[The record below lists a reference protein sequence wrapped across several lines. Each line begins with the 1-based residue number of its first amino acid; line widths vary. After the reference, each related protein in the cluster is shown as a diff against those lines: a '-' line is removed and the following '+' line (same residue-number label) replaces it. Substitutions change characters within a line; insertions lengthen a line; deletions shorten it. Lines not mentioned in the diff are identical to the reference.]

1 MSLKSF
7 FRALMFDKRWTC
19 SVCGAEIFGEDY
31 FCPDC
36 LEKLPFITGE
46 RCAHCGRKTEQAET
60 YCDTCKN
67 FFVSV
72 DVARSVFD
80 FSGDVPMLIKR
91 FKYKNG
97 RYLAGVFAK
106 DLAPMILKNFPKA
119 DVAVYIPMTDKAK
132 RKRGFNQTE
141 LLARE
146 VSALTGL
153 PVSDALVKIS
163 ETPRQALLGRNERL
177 KNLEKTFKITE
188 KGAFEGKRVL
198 IIDDVT
204 TTGATAETVAKLL
217 KKKGA
222 AEVYL
227 ATIASVSKKKT
238 TVKGE

>member
-1 MSLKSF
+1 
-7 FRALMFDKRWTC
+7 MFDKKWTC
-19 SVCGAEIFGEDY
+19 SVCGAEIFDDDY

-36 LEKLPFITGE
+36 HERLPYITGE
-46 RCAHCGRKTEQAET
+46 HCAHCGRKTEQSET

-97 RYLAGVFAK
+97 RYLAEIFAK
-106 DLAPMILKNFPKA
+106 ELAPLILKNFPKS
-119 DVAVYIPMTDKAK
+119 DVTVYIPMTEKAK

-146 VSALTGL
+146 VAVLTGL
-153 PVSDALVKIS
+153 PVSDALVKKC

-177 KNLEKTFKITE
+177 KNLENTFKIID
-188 KGAFEGKRVL
+188 KDAFEGKRVL

-204 TTGATAETVAKLL
+204 TTGATAEIVAKLL